1 MCLAIPGKVL
11 KIEGQIATVDFGG
24 ARREVRLDLLKGVRN
39 GAYVLVHTGYAI
51 QVLDES
57 RAREILSTWEEVAL
71 ASG

>member
-39 GAYVLVHTGYAI
+39 GDYVLVHIGYAI

-57 RAREILSTWEEVAL
+57 SAREILSTWEEVAL